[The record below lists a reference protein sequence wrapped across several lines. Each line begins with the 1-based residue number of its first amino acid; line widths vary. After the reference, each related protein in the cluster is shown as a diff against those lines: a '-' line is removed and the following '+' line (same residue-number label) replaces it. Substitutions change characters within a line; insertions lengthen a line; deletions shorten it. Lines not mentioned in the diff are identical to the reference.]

1 MRKLAVKKKK
11 KKRLVASRSPEVPK
25 MSQGENQ
32 GAEDSEHILCPD
44 CSRYEETT
52 PEVDL
57 A

>member
-1 MRKLAVKKKK
+1 MRKLAVKKK